1 MTWMPH
7 SLAWYSILLAILAN
21 GQALEAL
28 VEMIAVVDFLA
39 DAGQVANGERFD
51 YAISRTKVE

>member
-1 MTWMPH
+1 MPH